1 MSGEK
6 RNETYDASFTIMV
19 VERFH
24 RYAVDEVE
32 ARGLAR
38 MLAPIDRL
46 AETAADGV
54 GFDDEPADF
63 LRVMYAERGG
73 SDGEDQS

>member
-1 MSGEK
+1 MSSEK
-6 RNETYDASFTIMV
+6 QTETYDARFIAKV
-19 VERFH
+19 VGRFH
-24 RYAVDEVE
+24 RYGIDEAD

-38 MLAPIDRL
+38 ILAPVDRL

-54 GFDDEPADF
+54 RFDDEPADF